1 MLSFSLYE
9 PFDVDDVTDEIVG
22 AVVSGVVV
30 STEKVD
36 IVSELLTI
44 PAVLVTVIV
53 QSVYVPSIKEF
64 KVIVLFPEIAEVV
77 LEEQEPA

>member
-36 IVSELLTI
+36 IVSELLI
-44 PAVLVTVIV
+44 FPAISVTVIV
-53 QSVYVPSIKEF
+53 QSAYVPSLKEF

>member
-36 IVSELLTI
+36 IVSELLI
-44 PAVLVTVIV
+44 FPAISVTVIV
-53 QSVYVPSIKEF
+53 QSVYVPSLKEF

-77 LEEQEPA
+77 LEEQEPP